1 MDSDNSESMQS
12 SSGGEDQDHEISRP
26 NSIPGYL
33 NSPTQLFDSS
43 DPIVHPS
50 LPSHYQNHNPQPTN
64 ATFFDHH
71 ISSRNYTYNHFHTA
85 LSQPQPNSS
94 NPNFIPNSRSNQPN
108 STNPVP
114 NPQPSSTT
122 TQALLASSRGG
133 QTNPV
138 ATRNTKKR
146 TRASRRAP
154 TTVLTTDTSNF
165 RAMVQEFTGIPA
177 PPFSASS
184 SSPYARRLEMF
195 GSGIRSP
202 LHPLR
207 PLAQKVHQPT
217 PFLSSSTSN
226 SISSLLMMM
235 NNNSSAMVDATNI
248 ATRNNNS
255 NNNVN
260 FSSTNYPLLSDHHQN
275 QGLFQNMQNPIL
287 TFQSLPQQPPPFHS
301 SVSVP
306 NFGAR
311 PSPRGVIGNL
321 AMHSSL
327 EGHLALNHHGS
338 SPYVNTNQLGS
349 GSIDD
354 SHVAASDGNDG
365 WRDHGVLGSS
375 DGGLSSQDHHLRPS
389 LDKCLEMNN
398 VNSTIRGE
406 GAVDSWI
413 SPTSDH

>member
-207 PLAQKVHQPT
+207 PLAQK
-217 PFLSSSTSN
+217 
-226 SISSLLMMM
+226 
-235 NNNSSAMVDATNI
+235 
-248 ATRNNNS
+248 
-255 NNNVN
+255 
-260 FSSTNYPLLSDHHQN
+260 
-275 QGLFQNMQNPIL
+275 
-287 TFQSLPQQPPPFHS
+287 QPPPFHS